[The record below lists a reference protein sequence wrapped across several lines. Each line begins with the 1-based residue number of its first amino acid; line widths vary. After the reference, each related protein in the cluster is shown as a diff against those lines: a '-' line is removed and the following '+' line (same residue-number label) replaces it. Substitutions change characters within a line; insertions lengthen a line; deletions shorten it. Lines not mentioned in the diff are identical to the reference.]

1 MLAESTIRSLNK
13 HAEFCQRAVALRG
26 RPRELMV
33 ALGEADELFF
43 RLYPHHYRA
52 LQLVRVAS
60 QFASEVHSRR
70 DPMRRCE
77 SRVMNLLTDVI
88 HSAITIGDLELTQD
102 RRPETVAFSIWAL
115 TFGTRALMNTAVA
128 TTQLGITDGFE
139 MVRDVSNLVFDSIQ
153 WQPLSTA
160 WNYEETRLRI
170 RKEIFSK
177 EWAKANA
184 A

>member
-1 MLAESTIRSLNK
+1 
-13 HAEFCQRAVALRG
+13 
-26 RPRELMV
+26 
-33 ALGEADELFF
+33 
-43 RLYPHHYRA
+43 
-52 LQLVRVAS
+52 
-60 QFASEVHSRR
+60 
-70 DPMRRCE
+70 
-77 SRVMNLLTDVI
+77 MNLLTDVI